1 MRVVVLADTH
11 LRRGSPRGL
20 PLVALAEVAHADVVL
35 HAGDILTADV
45 LEALAESAPT
55 HAVLG
60 NNDAELVGVLPE
72 RLVVELA
79 GVKVAM
85 VHDSGPRKGR
95 GARLHRVF
103 PDADL
108 VVFGHSHIP
117 WSAPGLDGQWLLNP
131 GSPTQRRSQP
141 RPTLA
146 TVDLYDGEI
155 ERVEIIEV

>member
-95 GARLHRVF
+95 GARLHRAF